1 MRAHR
6 PSSLILLLAIIFNLL
21 GGCIDATR
29 TGLTE
34 GLSRGVRN
42 TVSDIVEE
50 FLQDV
55 IDGE

>member
-6 PSSLILLLAIIFNLL
+6 PWSVLLLVVISCLL
-21 GGCIDATR
+21 SPGCIDATR

-42 TVSDIVEE
+42 TVSDIVED
-50 FLQDV
+50 FLQAA
-55 IDGE
+55 IEGE